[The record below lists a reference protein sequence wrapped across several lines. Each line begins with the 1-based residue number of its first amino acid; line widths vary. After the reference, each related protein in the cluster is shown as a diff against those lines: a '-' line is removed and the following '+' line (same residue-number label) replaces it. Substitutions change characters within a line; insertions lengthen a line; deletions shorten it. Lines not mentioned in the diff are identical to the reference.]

1 MFPYKTFPVAPA
13 KAPLKITVIGHHGR
27 MGAMLSELWRRA
39 GHDVRGIDRPAAPVE
54 VGAGSVVAPVPSAGG
69 CPGVP
74 TGAGCAAPH
83 EVDTHLVLLPVD
95 ISHEAMQ
102 VAVQGA
108 QIVVVCVP
116 VLAFEEALRVLGPC
130 LSPEQVLVDVTS
142 VKIIPMAQMHA
153 VHQGPIVGT
162 HPLFGPAATPVDLV
176 VPITPNTVAT
186 EAQIA
191 EVEALFACFG
201 CRCFRTTP
209 DDHDLGV
216 AFAQAL
222 NFASNAVYFATVAD
236 KEEILP
242 FITPS
247 FRRRIDAG
255 RKQMTDD
262 ANMFLGFIAANPR
275 MKDVLASF
283 RETLDKVDSGQMED
297 VVRKAQHWYL
307 GTVSK

>member
-1 MFPYKTFPVAPA
+1 MFPYKTFTVEPA
-13 KAPLKITVIGHHGR
+13 KAPQAITVIGHHGR
-27 MGAMLSELWRRA
+27 MGAMLSELWQRA
-39 GHDVRGIDRPAAPVE
+39 GHDVRGIDRPAAPAE
-54 VGAGSVVAPVPSAGG
+54 AGAGGVVAPVSPPCGQPAQAIGTDDGG
-69 CPGVP
+69 AVC
-74 TGAGCAAPH
+74 H

-95 ISHEAMQ
+95 IPQEAMRA
-102 VAVQGA
+102 AVQGA
-108 QIVVVCVP
+108 DIVVVCVP
-116 VLAFEEALRVLGPC
+116 VLAFEAALRVLGPC
-130 LSPEQVLVDVTS
+130 LSPEQILVDVTS
-142 VKIIPMAQMHA
+142 VKVIPMAQMQA
-153 VHQGPIVGT
+153 VHQGPVVGT
-162 HPLFGPAATPVDLV
+162 HPLFGPAATPMDLV
-176 VPITPNTVAT
+176 VPITPNVVAT
-186 EAQIA
+186 EEQIA
-191 EVEALFACFG
+191 VVESLFAGFG

-247 FRRRIDAG
+247 FRRRIEAG

-283 RETLDKVDSGQMED
+283 RETLDQVDSGGMED
-297 VVRKAQHWYL
+297 VVRKAQYWYI
-307 GTVSK
+307 